1 MLEGNFSR
9 TLSWSKTNVVILK
22 HAHVPEFDFHL
33 SGTCNLSARTFTAIV
48 LRVRAARGARL
59 TSGADKGPLV
69 QMVSVRE
76 TRELGAERHEDAA
89 RDAARQFGVENFR
102 EKTSE
107 KIRNKEDRSQKRPG
121 GLR

>member
-9 TLSWSKTNVVILK
+9 TLSSSRTNVVILK
-22 HAHVPEFDFHL
+22 HAHVPDIDFHL
-33 SGTCNLSARTFTAIV
+33 SGTCNLPSRTFTAVV
-48 LRVRAARGARL
+48 LGERAGRRARV

-102 EKTSE
+102 EKQARRTGT
-107 KIRNKEDRSQKRPG
+107 RRTGARRDPED
-121 GLR
+121 